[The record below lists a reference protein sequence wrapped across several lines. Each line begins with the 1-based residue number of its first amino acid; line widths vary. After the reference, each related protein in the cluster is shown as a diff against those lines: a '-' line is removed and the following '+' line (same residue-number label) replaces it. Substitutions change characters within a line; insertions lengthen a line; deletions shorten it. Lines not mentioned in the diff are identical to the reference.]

1 MRTLMNRALLIAAL
15 IIPAIAV
22 AQDDDMPQL
31 PEGKLQE
38 IKTQKTAFLTQRMDL
53 TPEEAQKFW
62 PVYNQFDKEIEA
74 NRKEIRDVRKGM
86 KDGEMTDADASKA
99 LDRMLAALQKEIDI
113 RKQYTGEFK
122 KVIGASKTL
131 RMFKAEK
138 DFNRELIKRVRDR
151 MEERR
156 EGGGPGGR
164 RGGQRP

>member
-1 MRTLMNRALLIAAL
+1 MRTLFNRVLLIAAL
-15 IIPAIAV
+15 SIPAFVA

-31 PEGKLQE
+31 PEERLQE
-38 IKTQKTAFLTQRMDL
+38 IKAQKTAFLTQRMDL

-74 NRKEIRDVRKGM
+74 NRKEMREIRKEM
-86 KDGEMTDADASKA
+86 KETGLSDADASKS
-99 LDRMLAALQKEIDI
+99 LDRMLNALQKELDI

-138 DFNRELIKRVRDR
+138 DFNRELVKRIRDR
-151 MEERR
+151 MEDRHDGRPGERR
-156 EGGGPGGR
+156 RE
-164 RGGQRP
+164 RP

>member
-1 MRTLMNRALLIAAL
+1 MRTLFNRVLLIAAL
-15 IIPAIAV
+15 SIPACAI

-31 PEGKLQE
+31 PEGRLQE
-38 IKTQKTAFLTQRMDL
+38 IKAQKTAFLTQRMDL

-74 NRKEIRDVRKGM
+74 NRKDMREIRKEM
-86 KDGEMTDADASKA
+86 KETGTSDAEASKS
-99 LDRMLAALQKEIDI
+99 LDRMLAALQKELDI

-138 DFNRELIKRVRDR
+138 DFNRELVKRIRDR
-151 MEERR
+151 VDERR
-156 EGGGPGGR
+156 DGHPGER
-164 RGGQRP
+164 RRERP